1 MRRVLPLWL
10 ALVVLLVTGC
20 TAVAPAAGTAPAA
33 GSESETTAAS
43 AAATEPVE
51 AGDVAGEI
59 TVYTALEDDQIAE
72 YLPMFNAQYPNIQVN
87 VVRDSTG
94 IVTAKLLAEKEN
106 PVADAVWGLAATS
119 LLIADQQGMLEPYA
133 PAGLERIDPNFRD
146 PADPP
151 HWVGIDTWFSAFCAN
166 TVELEARG
174 LPVPTS
180 WADLIKPEYTGLIA
194 MPNPAS
200 SGTGYLSVS
209 AILQMMGEEEGWQ
222 YLDALHENIA
232 VYTHSGSKPCRMAG
246 AGEVAIGISFDYRA
260 ITQRDEGE
268 PIQPVFPSE
277 GSGWEMEANALIK
290 KAEINP
296 AAKVFLDWA
305 IGDNIMRKYAENF
318 PITAAKTDVPVPAGY
333 PEDVMAQLIEQD
345 LNQAAANRDA
355 ILAEWTARYDGKSE
369 PQ

>member
-1 MRRVLPLWL
+1 MRRVLPLLL
-10 ALVVLLVTGC
+10 ALFALVAAGC
-20 TAVAPAAGTAPAA
+20 TAVTPAAPPAA
-33 GSESETTAAS
+33 PDPAATTTMES
-43 AAATEPVE
+43 AATS
-51 AGDVAGEI
+51 AGSDMTGEI

-94 IVTAKLLAEKEN
+94 IVTAKLLAEKDN

-133 PAGLERIDPNFRD
+133 PVGLERIDPNFRD

-209 AILQMMGEEEGWQ
+209 AILQMMGEEAGWQ

-260 ITQRDEGE
+260 ITQRNEGE

-290 KAEINP
+290 QAEIDP
-296 AAKVFLDWA
+296 AARVFLDWA
-305 IGDNIMRKYAENF
+305 IGDEIMRKYAENF
-318 PITAAKTDVPVPAGY
+318 PITAAKTDVAVPEGY
-333 PEDVMAQLIEQD
+333 PADVMGQLINQD
-345 LNQAAANRDA
+345 LNQAAANREA
-355 ILAEWTARYDGKSE
+355 VLAEWSARYDGKSE